1 MLKGLFEEYHSSAV
15 ALGQQHP
22 EVITLPLVSYWLM
35 TSGCLVISGHCR
47 PSAADE
53 EWYSP
58 KRPSSTVVVQ
68 QGDLYTE
75 VLKNHF

>member
-1 MLKGLFEEYHSSAV
+1 MLKGLFKEYHTSAV
-15 ALGQQHP
+15 ALGQKHP
-22 EVITLPLVSYWLM
+22 EVIKLPLVSDWLV
-35 TSGCLVISGHCR
+35 TSGCLVIFGHCR

-53 EWYSP
+53 EWYSL

-75 VLKNHF
+75 VLYHF